1 VLADGS
7 VITQV
12 IGEADIQRYWTDTSK
27 FAVGEE
33 NVYKN
38 DFIRI
43 SQLSLGY
50 NLPDNLL
57 SNLFIESANVSIVG
71 NNLGFLLNKVPNHD
85 PEAYYNTRNGQGVEA
100 ISMPIGE
107 SFGFS
112 VNLKF

>member
-1 VLADGS
+1 MEDGS
-7 VITQV
+7 VITQNISGGDV
-12 IGEADIQRYWTDTSK
+12 YRYWTMNSK
-27 FAVGEE
+27 FAIGEE

-43 SQLSLGY
+43 SQLSLAY
-50 NLPDNLL
+50 QIPNDLL
-57 SNLFIESANVSIVG
+57 KDMFIKSANVSLVG
-71 NNLGFLLNKVPNHD
+71 NNLGFLLNNVPNID

-107 SFGFS
+107 SFGLS